1 MSKIADRYASAI
13 RSGNL
18 ASKPDTTFSDSD
30 VVGAHGLAAKRHP
43 LAIALQ
49 RMFLGDNTAAR
60 EIVDILSGMA
70 VGKAYRMGVDVT
82 PLQCADISRS
92 VLAWCRDGT
101 CRACHGHGYKLIEGT
116 PHLSEQLCPACKGS
130 RRRSFDREFPMLHL
144 DLARWML
151 AEVERETAKAGQAA
165 MAALAPRL
173 DLTP

>member
-1 MSKIADRYASAI
+1 MNKITDRYASAI

-49 RMFLGDNTAAR
+49 RMFLGDNMAAHQVVLALA
-60 EIVDILSGMA
+60 ENA
-70 VGKAYRMGVDVT
+70 CGKAFRMGLETTEAQRVD
-82 PLQCADISRS
+82 LARS
-92 VLAWCRDGT
+92 VVAHWRHGT
-101 CRACHGHGYKLIEGT
+101 CKACNGHGYKLIDGT
-116 PHLSEQLCPACKGS
+116 PHLSEQLCGACRGS
-130 RRRSFDREFPMLHL
+130 KRRAFDREFPMLHL

-173 DLTP
+173 EL

>member
-1 MSKIADRYASAI
+1 MNKITDRYASAI

-49 RMFLGDNTAAR
+49 RMFLGDNMAAHQVVLTLA
-60 EIVDILSGMA
+60 ENA
-70 VGKAYRMGVDVT
+70 CGKAFRMGLDLTDVERVD
-82 PLQCADISRS
+82 LARS
-92 VLAWCRDGT
+92 VVAHWRHGICK
-101 CRACHGHGYKLIEGT
+101 ACHGHGYKLIEGT
-116 PHLSEQLCPACKGS
+116 PHLSEQLCPVCKGS

-173 DLTP
+173 DL